1 MSLSCCHRQE
11 LLPFHILR
19 LILQLR
25 EYASVS
31 ILHLQKA
38 QSKGQEDWSVYS
50 TQWKAWR
57 EESLLSK
64 SRHTGLWTGRI
75 GLVTG
80 PHWHSLWAL
89 GPTTSSVARAG
100 IFAVCFMA
108 WCRHVLRSSLGC
120 EKGSYSHSQ
129 FSGQQDFCC
138 LVSLACC
145 RLFPWKLLF
154 LNSNPN
160 TPQKAH
166 TSWANILSSCQE
178 KTKERRVKT
187 AMLLHLRQGSAPL
200 SSGELLQYILAR
212 ICAKIFQLIFAKFN
226 HNSRDSTLP

>member
-108 WCRHVLRSSLGC
+108 WCWHALRS
-120 EKGSYSHSQ
+120 
-129 FSGQQDFCC
+129 SGQQDFCC

-154 LNSNPN
+154 LNSNLN

-187 AMLLHLRQGSAPL
+187 VMLLHLRQGSAPL

-226 HNSRDSTLP
+226 HNSPDSTLP